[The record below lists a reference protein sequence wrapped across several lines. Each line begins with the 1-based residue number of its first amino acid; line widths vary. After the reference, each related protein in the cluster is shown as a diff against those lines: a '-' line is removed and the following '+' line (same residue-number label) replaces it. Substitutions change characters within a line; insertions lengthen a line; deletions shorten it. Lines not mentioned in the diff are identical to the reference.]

1 MKTPT
6 SIFFV
11 RHGKT
16 LWNEEETYQ
25 GTLDSPLSET
35 GRAQA
40 LRIADFLS
48 SREIS
53 RMYVSPLGRA
63 QETAGILRE
72 KLQCAIEVV
81 DDFHEMDFG
90 VFQGKPQKAIRE
102 LFADFF
108 EERKRDKL
116 HTPFPGG
123 ESYYDVYLRVLRKT
137 LAIDA
142 EHEGTIA
149 IVGHESVNRIIRGI
163 IEELP
168 LEASVHLRQK
178 NNEIIEYRLDED
190 REIVH
195 EI

>member
-1 MKTPT
+1 M
-6 SIFFV
+6 SIFLI

-16 LWNEEETYQ
+16 LWNEEGTYQ
-25 GTLDSPLSET
+25 GTLDSSLSET

-48 SREIS
+48 SRGIS

-90 VFQGKPQKAIRE
+90 VFQGKPQKAIKE

-108 EERKRDKL
+108 DERKQCKL
-116 HTPFPGG
+116 YTPFPDG
-123 ESYYDVYLRVLRKT
+123 ESYYDVYLRVLHKT
-137 LAIDA
+137 LAIAA
-142 EHEGTIA
+142 ENKGNIA
-149 IVGHESVNRIIRGI
+149 IVGHESINRIIRGI
-163 IEELP
+163 IEDRP
-168 LEASVHLRQK
+168 LEEVVHLHQK
-178 NNEIIEYRLDED
+178 NNEVIEYRLDED

-195 EI
+195 EV